1 MRTSL
6 VTAVI
11 VGLCLTAATGADPAT
26 ARADYSPDLTASSY
40 AVHVGETVT
49 LSSPICPTGDT
60 VTGVWMQS
68 VGWPYPKGL
77 PPELPLDMSAI
88 SLTQTGSGTS
98 FTITT
103 TEATMSL
110 FFRIDCNGTDS
121 SYTPNGSQVRVFP
134 PAGEFWWRYSV
145 YTTQWIGERG
155 EDMAFGIASLECDT
169 TLPARATLTTRTS
182 DTPILDLTTSWY
194 SDVAMF
200 TLPIPVD
207 LLPDVYVGTV
217 ECTAL
222 GGGTIRNSDYVY
234 IRYGDGTLPVCGTDD
249 TLATIAAVLLL
260 AGAGLLLL
268 SRRGGGLP
276 SRPSTP

>member
-1 MRTSL
+1 MRTFQGPAIIL
-6 VTAVI
+6 
-11 VGLCLTAATGADPAT
+11 GLCLTAAVVSTVHADS
-26 ARADYSPDLTASSY
+26 SPDITASSY

-49 LSSPICPTGDT
+49 LSSPICPTGNT

-77 PPELPLDMSAI
+77 PPELPLDLNAI
-88 SLTQTGSGTS
+88 ALDQTGSGTS

-103 TEATMSL
+103 TDATTSL
-110 FFRIDCNGTDS
+110 FFRIECNGTDS
-121 SYTPNGSQVRVFP
+121 SYSPNGSQVRVFP
-134 PAGEFWWRYSV
+134 PIGDFWWRYSV
-145 YTTQWIGERG
+145 YTTQWIGTSG
-155 EDMAFGIASLECDT
+155 ENMPFGIASLECDP

-182 DTPILDLTTSWY
+182 ATPILDLTTSWY

-200 TLPIPVD
+200 DMPIPID
-207 LLPDVYVGTV
+207 LAPDVYVGTV

-222 GGGTIRNSDYVY
+222 AGGTIRNSDFIY
-234 IRYGDGTLPVCGTDD
+234 IRLSDGSLPSIGARNM
-249 TLATIAAVLLL
+249 LAVVATLLL
-260 AGAGLLLL
+260 AGGLALRFL